1 MGAQA
6 PLGCVGR
13 AGRARLSWWVQF
25 GQEKGRQLALEE
37 KGAGATSHVS
47 AACRPSAHCV
57 PASCG
62 A

>member
-1 MGAQA
+1 MGVWA

-13 AGRARLSWWVQF
+13 AGRARLSWGVQL

-37 KGAGATSHVS
+37 RGAGATSHVP
-47 AACRPSAHCV
+47 AACHPSAHRV
-57 PASCG
+57 PASRG